1 MSDSEN
7 LAPAQTFAERM
18 RDAAEQRIAE
28 QQAQFRRVRDLVLGT
43 SQTRDRVG
51 DVIQL
56 SDSDFLVEVITP
68 LSTTWTTVVGDK
80 RAFEHWHTQDE
91 ALLHLVARRHN
102 TNGHGDTAAAAYYA
116 ARVLG
121 ITEKE

>member
-68 LSTTWTTVVGDK
+68 LSTWWT
-80 RAFEHWHTQDE
+80 AE
-91 ALLHLVARRHN
+91 
-102 TNGHGDTAAAAYYA
+102 
-116 ARVLG
+116 
-121 ITEKE
+121 